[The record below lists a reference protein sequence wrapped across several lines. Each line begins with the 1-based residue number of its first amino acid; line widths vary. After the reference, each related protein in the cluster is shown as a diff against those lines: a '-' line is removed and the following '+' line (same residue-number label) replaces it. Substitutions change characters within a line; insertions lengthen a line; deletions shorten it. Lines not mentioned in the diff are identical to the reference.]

1 MRIEET
7 LDALCTP
14 LFRAATGLDDVAAVV
29 RVAQDEKNGDYQ
41 LNGALAAAKRA
52 GKNPR
57 AVADEVVAALAALQ
71 TKAHAE
77 GHAFPVA
84 SCAVAGP
91 GFINLSLDDAWMAV
105 QLEHDLQA
113 DDGGIGAVA
122 APEKIVIDFSGPN
135 VAKEMH
141 VGHIRSTILGDVLA
155 RMLKAV
161 GHEVVRDNHL
171 GDWGTQF
178 GLLIVGTRTFGG
190 EYFTPEGEPKAGIEP
205 LAALENMYRRA
216 GELAKTDPE
225 FAAAS
230 RAELAKLQAGD
241 ADNHA
246 VWRRFVEITK
256 VSLDR
261 TYKDLGIEFDMWR
274 GESSYNDALAGVVA
288 LLEEKKIA
296 REDAGALCIFFA
308 DHESA
313 PADLRKIKEPFIVRK
328 KDGAFLYAT
337 TDVATALYREDELHA
352 KTALYV
358 VDARQGLHFKQL
370 FGTLAL
376 LGKSLQCEHISF
388 GSILGAGG
396 KPLKTREGTNV
407 SLRSVLEEAE
417 SRAAARIREEGLD
430 VPESELAFVARA
442 IGIGAVKYADLKQN
456 RASDYVFDW
465 DKMIAFKGNAG
476 PTIQYAYARIAS
488 IFRKAETTMQAV
500 ARAPVPRL
508 SSPLGETRFVLSTKE
523 ERSLALVL
531 LRFADAVHEAAR
543 LRTPNVLCDELYSI
557 TRAFS
562 SFYEACP
569 ILKSEP
575 ETRAARLALAAHT
588 GLALARGLGLLGIAT
603 VESM

>member
-1 MRIEET
+1 MRIEES

-14 LFRAATGLDDVAAVV
+14 LFRAATGLDDVSAVV
-29 RVAQDEKNGDYQ
+29 RVAQDESHGDYQ
-41 LNGALAAAKRA
+41 LNGALAGAKRA

-57 AVADEVVAALAALQ
+57 AVADDVVRALTELQAAAAAA
-71 TKAHAE
+71 KE
-77 GHAFPVA
+77 PFPIA
-84 SCAVAGP
+84 RFAVAGP
-91 GFINLSLDDAWMAV
+91 GFINLTLDDTWVAIH
-105 QLEHDLQA
+105 LEHDLHVG
-113 DDGGIGAVA
+113 DGGVGKVQK
-122 APEKIVIDFSGPN
+122 PEKIVIDFSGPN

-155 RMLKAV
+155 RMLTAV

-178 GLLIVGTRTFGG
+178 GLLIVGTRTFGS
-190 EYFTPEGEPKAGIEP
+190 EYFSPEGEPKEGVEP
-205 LAALENMYRRA
+205 LVALENMYRRA
-216 GELAKTDPE
+216 GEMAKADPE
-225 FAAAS
+225 FAAQS

-241 ADNHA
+241 AANHA

-256 VSLDR
+256 ESLDR
-261 TYKDLGIEFDMWR
+261 TYKDLGIEFDTWR
-274 GESSYNDALAGVVA
+274 GESSYNDALPGVVQ
-288 LLEEKKIA
+288 LLEEKKLA
-296 REDAGALCIFFA
+296 REDEGALCIFFA
-308 DHESA
+308 DHEAA
-313 PADLRKIKEPFIVRK
+313 PPELRKIKEPLIVRK

-337 TDVATALYREDELHA
+337 TDLATAFYREDELRA
-352 KTALYV
+352 DTALYV

-376 LGKSLQCEHISF
+376 LGKKLHCEHISF
-388 GSILGAGG
+388 GSIMGTNG

-417 SRAAARIREEGLD
+417 SRAAGRIQEEGLD

-442 IGIGAVKYADLKQN
+442 VGFGAVKYADLKQN
-456 RASDYVFDW
+456 RSSDYVFDW

-488 IFRKAETTMQAV
+488 IFRKADTTMEAV
-500 ARAPVPRL
+500 SREPAPRL
-508 SSPLGETRFVLSTKE
+508 STPVGETRFRLDTKE
-523 ERSLALVL
+523 ERNLALVL
-531 LRFADAVHEAAR
+531 LRFGDAVHEAAR
-543 LRTPNVLCDELYSI
+543 LRTPHVLCDELYAI

-569 ILKSEP
+569 ILKSEGDV
-575 ETRAARLALAAHT
+575 RAARLALAAHT

-603 VESM
+603 VEHM